1 MFQRELLLPQCHCYW
16 SALSLQNALQCIFCP
31 WSGCKYSEVQILVI
45 IFISLV
51 HKIYCLKLLYQTKK
65 FFSSELVK
73 SFKQSLSLV
82 HWSSVRSVWFWVV
95 VIFSQ
100 DQVGDR
106 ITKHYFYYVL
116 PVFILCWDWNLDF
129 QILGSYLA
137 LDKSTIVCRQS
148 QKLSKTGRKT
158 QTKITLLIVQRLLWH
173 FT

>member
-1 MFQRELLLPQCHCYW
+1 MPS
-16 SALSLQNALQCIFCP
+16 SAFAVPDQVANKVMYRF
-31 WSGCKYSEVQILVI
+31 VI